1 MKSQSDLGTI
11 SGRMHQAVAL
21 SRRSH
26 PRLMKRILPCAKQP
40 THHQH
45 IKGNQVNGS
54 EKVSSSLECVAS
66 GQGSIAAKPYLLGY
80 PGLVVS
86 RHPPWPRKEAALLS
100 FNCTGRERSNGPLNT
115 QPSLVFE
122 GFQRLLR
129 STDQG
134 NYYGTETKPICIDD
148 ELSVEEKKELLNR
161 LHSVCLPLLDRQII
175 QLLELIDPYTDLQ
188 EESVSESKLQP
199 ILDIQSALQDNIGD
213 IRSALDHL
221 KELKAFRL
229 KGLDQ
234 YLRIDLPRSLFE
246 FFNESLQIIEPQSI
260 PGVFPRLFPSPWA
273 SLSNASSAGSGSH
286 SLADHASSSRDL
298 IKMTME
304 WIVGSRVSEYP
315 AALVARGEANHHHPT
330 LQAIE

>member
-26 PRLMKRILPCAKQP
+26 PRLMKVDSTSKTTCTIGLSLMATTRILPCAKQP

-45 IKGNQVNGS
+45 IKGNQVNGR

-66 GQGSIAAKPYLLGY
+66 GQWSIAAKPYLLGY

-86 RHPPWPRKEAALLS
+86 RHPPWLRKEAALLS

-129 STDQG
+129 LTDQG

-213 IRSALDHL
+213 IRSALDV
-221 KELKAFRL
+221 FC
-229 KGLDQ
+229 
-234 YLRIDLPRSLFE
+234 P
-246 FFNESLQIIEPQSI
+246 EP
-260 PGVFPRLFPSPWA
+260 
-273 SLSNASSAGSGSH
+273 
-286 SLADHASSSRDL
+286 
-298 IKMTME
+298 
-304 WIVGSRVSEYP
+304 
-315 AALVARGEANHHHPT
+315 
-330 LQAIE
+330 